1 MNTIFNDVRAQ
12 VALSTFSN
20 TGLVSIREAAA
31 RTNTGEETL
40 RRAIRAGK
48 IPAYGT
54 RGRLRVRITDV
65 MPQYVP
71 ERIAAR
77 GAQ

>member
-12 VALSTFSN
+12 VAPSTFSN
-20 TGLVSIREAAA
+20 TGLVSIKEAAA

-71 ERIAAR
+71 ERIAAQDAR
-77 GAQ
+77 